1 MYCLYFMLTNFS
13 CKYNEILGYDHDM
26 YIMKYVGILRIDIYL
41 K

>member
-1 MYCLYFMLTNFS
+1 MYCLYFMLTNYS
-13 CKYNEILGYDHDM
+13 CKYNEILGYDNDM